1 MKTCMLLFAIA
12 IAVSTN
18 AQDRPRVFVQGKGSE
33 NVTSNGA
40 DGGNQHGAASGSTI
54 ESMEVGKN
62 FHKDCSGVIVTINQA
77 NADYI
82 VMMNRESNQNQ
93 GLLRSD
99 SQIRVA
105 NRAGD
110 IIGTKATRT
119 VGNASK
125 DACNLIVADW
135 QAHGRINAQAV
146 PAVPPSRPATVQPA
160 VLKPRQQPR
169 SSPQ

>member
-1 MKTCMLLFAIA
+1 MKTCTLLFLIA
-12 IAVSTN
+12 IAVSAN
-18 AQDRPRVFVQGKGSE
+18 AQDKPRVFVQSKGSE
-33 NVTSNGA
+33 NVSSNGA
-40 DGGNQHGAASGSTI
+40 AGGDHHWA
-54 ESMEVGKN
+54 ERMEVGKN
-62 FHKDCSGVIVTINQA
+62 FHKDCSDVIVTINQA
-77 NADYI
+77 NANYT
-82 VMMNRESNQNQ
+82 VTMNGESKQNQ
-93 GLLRSD
+93 APLRSN
-99 SQIRVA
+99 SQIQVA

-110 IIGTKATRT
+110 IIGTKARAA
-119 VGNASK
+119 GNASK